1 MARLRG
7 EQGPELLERVRTG
20 PCLKTAVT
28 PKSSPADHLQDA
40 TSEDL
45 TTHFKGEE
53 LSSGRLK
60 DHSWVFPKPGLIL
73 LAPEPPARGR
83 VTCNLPASLS
93 GPLSPLVRSNAA
105 IPSGLALEIK
115 WTWWACVN
123 AVQTAECSRLP
134 LVDDHARGSPGS
146 F

>member
-45 TTHFKGEE
+45 TAHFKGEE

-60 DHSWVFPKPGLIL
+60 DHS
-73 LAPEPPARGR
+73 
-83 VTCNLPASLS
+83 
-93 GPLSPLVRSNAA
+93 
-105 IPSGLALEIK
+105 
-115 WTWWACVN
+115 
-123 AVQTAECSRLP
+123 
-134 LVDDHARGSPGS
+134 
-146 F
+146 